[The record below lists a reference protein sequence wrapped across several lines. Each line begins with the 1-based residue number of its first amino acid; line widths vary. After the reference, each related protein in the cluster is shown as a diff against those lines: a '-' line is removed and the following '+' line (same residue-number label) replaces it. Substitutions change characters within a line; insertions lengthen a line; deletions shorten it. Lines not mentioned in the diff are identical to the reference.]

1 MYSYATEGCRF
12 SHDTPVS
19 SIKNQNCHNYYE
31 QLYYILFVCSYTV
44 FNPVGKIFVIFN
56 NLKIFF
62 NNLVTREADS
72 PFAHI
77 FRSWCPLYNIYCQF
91 YSSIL
96 WSFDI
101 YLFFH
106 YTIFSEICIFSF
118 SPHFHFTYFGLYLH
132 CPKGI
137 FHGRHICFLIWTKWG
152 NLYRTLHSCALPN
165 FN

>member
-1 MYSYATEGCRF
+1 MPQDESVYIGLTVYKYSYATEGCRF
-12 SHDTPVS
+12 SHDIPVS

-77 FRSWCPLYNIYCQF
+77 FRSWCPLCNIYCQF

-101 YLFFH
+101 YLFFFIIH
-106 YTIFSEICIFSF
+106 FLRNMYFHPIFTSPILAYICIVRKKFSMVD
-118 SPHFHFTYFGLYLH
+118 
-132 CPKGI
+132 I
-137 FHGRHICFLIWTKWG
+137 FVF
-152 NLYRTLHSCALPN
+152 
-165 FN
+165 